1 MRIIS
6 GKYKGRLIKPPQG
19 FRARPTT
26 DYSRESLFNIL
37 SNRYDFEELDV
48 LDLFAGTGCITYEF
62 GSRGA
67 RSVEMVE
74 LNRPNYKFI
83 SNTIKELGL
92 ENVTIYHTDVRIYL
106 RKCSRKFDIVFAD
119 PPYELAW
126 LEDIPQ
132 MVRES
137 GIVKP
142 TGILI
147 IEHPKRVSFTGSEGF
162 YEHRNYGSVNFSF
175 FRFN

>member
-6 GKYKGRLIKPPQG
+6 GKYRGRQINPPKG

-26 DYSRESLFNIL
+26 DYARESLFNIL
-37 SNRYDFEELDV
+37 VNRVNFEDLEV
-48 LDLFAGTGCITYEF
+48 VDLFAGTGSVSYEF
-62 GSRGA
+62 ASRDVK
-67 RSVEMVE
+67 SVEMVE
-74 LNRPNYKFI
+74 LNRFSYKFI
-83 SNTIKELGL
+83 NDTIKELGL
-92 ENVTIYHTDVRIYL
+92 DNVTLYHTDVRIYL
-106 RKCSRKFDIVFAD
+106 RKCSKKFDIVFAD
-119 PPYELAW
+119 PPFELTW
-126 LEDIPQ
+126 LEDIPA

-137 GIVKP
+137 GIVRP

-147 IEHPKRVSFTGSEGF
+147 IEHPKRVSFTGTEGF